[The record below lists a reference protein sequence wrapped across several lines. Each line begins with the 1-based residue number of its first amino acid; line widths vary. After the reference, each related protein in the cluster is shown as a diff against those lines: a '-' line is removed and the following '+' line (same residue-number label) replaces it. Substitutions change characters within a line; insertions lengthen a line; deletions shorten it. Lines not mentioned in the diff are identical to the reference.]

1 MFKETADID
10 YQKHLPIS
18 IFCCIPKKPIPF
30 SVVKLQSICV
40 IYMSV
45 CANFTIV
52 AELTI
57 FDNS

>member
-1 MFKETADID
+1 MLKETADID

-30 SVVKLQSICV
+30 SVVKEQSICV

-45 CANFTIV
+45 CVRT
-52 AELTI
+52 
-57 FDNS
+57 SP